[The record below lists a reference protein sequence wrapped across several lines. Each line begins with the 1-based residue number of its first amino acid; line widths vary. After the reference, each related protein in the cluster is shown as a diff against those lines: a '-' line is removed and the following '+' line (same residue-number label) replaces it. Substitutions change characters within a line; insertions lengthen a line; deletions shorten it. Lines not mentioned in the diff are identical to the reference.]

1 MTRTSELVAYTIAIV
16 LGLGAGYA
24 NLEVNDPTLAA
35 LLAAMIAMGLGL
47 WKPKRPWRWGL
58 LVGFCIPA
66 AQVISYLHG
75 VPPLR
80 GEVVRACFIGLVSA
94 TVAAGLGSI
103 GRMAFANMQRPSS
116 QNDDQGAANSERRP
130 DIGDK
135 QTIEKNNPADVK

>member
-1 MTRTSELVAYTIAIV
+1 MIRISDLVAYLIAIV

-24 NLEVNDPTLAA
+24 NLEVSDPTLAA

-47 WKPKRPWRWGL
+47 WKPQRPWRWGL

-66 AQVISYLHG
+66 AQLISYARG

-94 TVAAGLGSI
+94 TVAAFLGSA
-103 GRMAFANMQRPSS
+103 GRIAFANM
-116 QNDDQGAANSERRP
+116 RRP
-130 DIGDK
+130 PD
-135 QTIEKNNPADVK
+135 EKREPTVVDHGQGRDNAGVNNGRK